1 MARLLKYI
9 HISIVDR
16 GRYKMNSIKDKV
28 YMIQYT
34 VRECACV
41 VLGVKY
47 IHGRLLCQ
55 PIKRDTVR

>member
-41 VLGVKY
+41 VLGV
-47 IHGRLLCQ
+47 
-55 PIKRDTVR
+55 